1 MKCSHPNRLGKPCA
15 RIPAPGQSRCYKHA
29 DGLETLTHEDLEA
42 WLGWSTELDE
52 LKKIQRP
59 TAADQD
65 YCKALWV
72 MTHCYEVL
80 ARQRAGLKLTCPTP
94 CGLCMALDAALRDD
108 EPPERR
114 PAVQAIVAPV
124 PRPPTLITPTVAEEP
139 LGEDEFYLDDDSYS
153 EEL

>member
-1 MKCSHPNRLGKPCA
+1 
-15 RIPAPGQSRCYKHA
+15 
-29 DGLETLTHEDLEA
+29 
-42 WLGWSTELDE
+42 
-52 LKKIQRP
+52 
-59 TAADQD
+59 
-65 YCKALWV
+65 
-72 MTHCYEVL
+72 
-80 ARQRAGLKLTCPTP
+80 
-94 CGLCMALDAALRDD
+94 MALDAALRDD